1 MSQNE
6 STKLD
11 DPVIQVLYDELSN
24 QYSCHTII
32 LYGSRAIG
40 KATSTSDYDLAGI
53 CKEGEMSRI
62 SRFDPTHQVFID
74 LFIYPESTFHSI
86 QEEHLIMHDGI
97 VLKEKE
103 QFGTSLLKQINA
115 MVLIPP
121 QLAEYELEVRRV
133 WYEKMLMRAK
143 ISDVDGMYRRVWIVH
158 TLIEDYFAFRHLRYL
173 GPKKSFEYLREYDGN
188 VLKLYESVLNNM
200 SDIEQL
206 EQLIKVVLKT
216 SNDVVGITH
225 D

>member
-1 MSQNE
+1 
-6 STKLD
+6 
-11 DPVIQVLYDELSN
+11 
-24 QYSCHTII
+24 
-32 LYGSRAIG
+32 
-40 KATSTSDYDLAGI
+40 
-53 CKEGEMSRI
+53 
-62 SRFDPTHQVFID
+62 
-74 LFIYPESTFHSI
+74 
-86 QEEHLIMHDGI
+86 MHDGI

-200 SDIEQL
+200 RDIEQL

>member
-1 MSQNE
+1 
-6 STKLD
+6 
-11 DPVIQVLYDELSN
+11 
-24 QYSCHTII
+24 
-32 LYGSRAIG
+32 
-40 KATSTSDYDLAGI
+40 
-53 CKEGEMSRI
+53 
-62 SRFDPTHQVFID
+62 
-74 LFIYPESTFHSI
+74 
-86 QEEHLIMHDGI
+86 
-97 VLKEKE
+97 
-103 QFGTSLLKQINA
+103 

-200 SDIEQL
+200 GDIEQL